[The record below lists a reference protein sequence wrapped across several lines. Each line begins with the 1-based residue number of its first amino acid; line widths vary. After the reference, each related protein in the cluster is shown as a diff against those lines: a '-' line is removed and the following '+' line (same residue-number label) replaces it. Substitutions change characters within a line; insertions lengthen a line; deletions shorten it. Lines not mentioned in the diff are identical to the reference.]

1 MATKEMN
8 VNNAFKI
15 MTKILGKMKYIGNDF
30 CITQN
35 GIITF
40 KRLGGWESILIINP
54 NLNIGNYFNWM
65 YSTCEKFLGDLKEN
79 DIKVKGTEIED
90 NIDEV
95 RIYKDGNFVSSVP
108 KLLNSI
114 EDNTKISLS
123 YYKYLPVYKSELLDD
138 ISGWKDIDPN
148 DIENILDGSTITLKE
163 NEEFVFLSRDSF
175 PILKKDTRIQYKFLG
190 DLIGVSGS
198 HTDFGCIG
206 FKESYDDFEVLSIAG
221 YVRM

>member
-95 RIYKDGNFVSSVP
+95 RIYKDGSYSI
-108 KLLNSI
+108 LL
-114 EDNTKISLS
+114 
-123 YYKYLPVYKSELLDD
+123 
-138 ISGWKDIDPN
+138 
-148 DIENILDGSTITLKE
+148 
-163 NEEFVFLSRDSF
+163 
-175 PILKKDTRIQYKFLG
+175 RIIRRY
-190 DLIGVSGS
+190 
-198 HTDFGCIG
+198 H
-206 FKESYDDFEVLSIAG
+206 
-221 YVRM
+221 